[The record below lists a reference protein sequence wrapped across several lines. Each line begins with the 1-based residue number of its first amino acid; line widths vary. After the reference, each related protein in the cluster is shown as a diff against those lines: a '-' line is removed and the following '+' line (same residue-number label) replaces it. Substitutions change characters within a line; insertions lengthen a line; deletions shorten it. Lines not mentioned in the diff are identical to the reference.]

1 MLEMSSLS
9 LSTLLVEL
17 RTSSKG
23 LKHAGEPTHQTCPMF
38 RTSLA
43 DGKSTT
49 MVSGAGYTVQ
59 TTYKM
64 QDVEL
69 VRAAAV
75 PTHTH

>member
-1 MLEMSSLS
+1 
-9 LSTLLVEL
+9 
-17 RTSSKG
+17 
-23 LKHAGEPTHQTCPMF
+23 MF

-75 PTHTH
+75 PTHTLALLPSDLPA